1 MNDPIVDITTKISIY
16 AQFLVG
22 IYGIYGLKLVL
33 PEKDM
38 ILKDILIL
46 ETVVQIIEFCWYYF
60 ILQKLPQKE
69 MAKNRYYDW
78 IITTPLMLITIY
90 SYLLYEDQLE
100 NNKNEK
106 PLRLLTILRDHKDS
120 IYIILLSNFAMLLVG
135 YMYEIGKI
143 SKKTAFI
150 FGFIFLLNIF
160 NIIYIK
166 AGCKSKKGK
175 KMFYIIFILWSIYGI
190 AFVFPTGIKN
200 SIFNII
206 DLFSK
211 NIFQIYIINIAHNK
225 RIK

>member
-1 MNDPIVDITTKISIY
+1 MNEPIVDITTKISIY
-16 AQFLVG
+16 VQFLVG
-22 IYGIYGLKLVL
+22 IYGIYGLNLVL

-46 ETVVQIIEFCWYYF
+46 ETVVQFIEFCWYYF

-211 NIFQIYIINIAHNK
+211 NIFQIYIINIALNK

>member
-1 MNDPIVDITTKISIY
+1 MNEPIVDITTKISIY
-16 AQFLVG
+16 VQFLVG
-22 IYGIYGLKLVL
+22 IYGIYGLNLVL

-46 ETVVQIIEFCWYYF
+46 ETVVQFIEFCWYYF
-60 ILQKLPQKE
+60 ILQKLPHKE

-211 NIFQIYIINIAHNK
+211 NIFQIYIINIALNK